1 MVFLDSSAGTTQSVA
16 QNLIL
21 LAVMFLLL
29 YFLFI
34 RPEQKRRKNL
44 QTLQESLQVGQKVYA
59 GAIVGTIKHLKET
72 TCTLVTGSAEIEIL
86 KMAISFVELPKEEEQ
101 QPIS

>member
-72 TCTLVTGSAEIEIL
+72 TCTLVTG
-86 KMAISFVELPKEEEQ
+86 
-101 QPIS
+101 

>member
-1 MVFLDSSAGTTQSVA
+1 MVFLDSSVSTTQSVA

-44 QTLQESLQVGQKVYA
+44 QLMQDGLKVGQKVYA
-59 GAIVGTIKHLKET
+59 GAIVGTIKKITER
-72 TCTLVTGSAEIEIL
+72 TCTLSTGTAEIEIL
-86 KMAISFVELPKEEEQ
+86 KLAISYVDLPQEEDQ

>member
-1 MVFLDSSAGTTQSVA
+1 MVFLDSNVGTTQSVA

-44 QTLQESLQVGQKVYA
+44 QLMQDGLKVGQKVYA
-59 GAIVGTIKHLKET
+59 GAVVGTIKQLKET
-72 TCTLVTGSAEIEIL
+72 TCTLITGSAEIEIL

>member
-1 MVFLDSSAGTTQSVA
+1 MFLDSSVSTTQSVA

-44 QTLQESLQVGQKVYA
+44 QVMQDSLSIGQKVYA
-59 GAIVGTIKHLKET
+59 GAIVGTIKRIADK
-72 TCTLVTGSAEIEIL
+72 TCTLVSGTAEIEIL
-86 KMAISFVELPKEEEQ
+86 KIAISYVDLPQEEEQ